1 VNRYA
6 VIKKPTCNSC
16 LNSYNSRKK
25 VIKIN
30 FRRYYK
36 VVTKLLQRANIGAA
50 MERSQGAIWKKNL
63 KCKEVNIC
71 SLFLN

>member
-6 VIKKPTCNSC
+6 VIKKQTCNSC

-30 FRRYYK
+30 FRKYYK
-36 VVTKLLQRANIGAA
+36 VVTKLLQRENIGTAT
-50 MERSQGAIWKKNL
+50 ERLQGAIWKKNL
-63 KCKEVNIC
+63 KSKEVNIS